1 MGIKE
6 DWQALANQLNFEF
19 HEGIN
24 ALINSPSP
32 QLEQIMR
39 EEFPGKMQDIEK
51 AKALLNTP
59 FVQSMLSK
67 IFLGMAKGT
76 YKEFEFL
83 IYRSTA
89 SSSSSN
95 TKQYFVNIVL
105 FFKKVYNLGMEIT
118 AAGFF
123 SRTTGWVKAVD
134 DVNLNIGRGET
145 LGLVGESGCGKT
157 TLGRCVVRL
166 YEPLAGQ
173 KVDVLLYNSISNDYI
188 IHTSATTNSFGRI
201 VLNIPQNDYQGVQP
215 VRIAYHGDRGHY
227 GSDIDVEYNVYNENG
242 DQLFGR
248 INTIPS
254 DGSFD
259 SSFENWYFYS
269 VPLSYGTYTFEIIS
283 WNNVAKGRIEF
294 IEVTLAPIITFQ
306 ATNIFIFGESG
317 TIITIDVDP
326 L

>member
-123 SRTTGWVKAVD
+123 SR
-134 DVNLNIGRGET
+134 
-145 LGLVGESGCGKT
+145 LGKKLFPGS
-157 TLGRCVVRL
+157 
-166 YEPLAGQ
+166 Y
-173 KVDVLLYNSISNDYI
+173 
-188 IHTSATTNSFGRI
+188 
-201 VLNIPQNDYQGVQP
+201 
-215 VRIAYHGDRGHY
+215 VRIPNSELDPMLVIRGKNKEQ
-227 GSDIDVEYNVYNENG
+227 I
-242 DQLFGR
+242 R
-248 INTIPS
+248 TM
-254 DGSFD
+254 
-259 SSFENWYFYS
+259 
-269 VPLSYGTYTFEIIS
+269 LSYEKLQTQLMELFSYSKNFKITDYGIRLKEPGQIIPKEHIIS
-283 WNNVAKGRIEF
+283 LMDMMAKTGAQF
-294 IEVTLAPIITFQ
+294 Y
-306 ATNIFIFGESG
+306 
-317 TIITIDVDP
+317 
-326 L
+326 